1 MITRPIPAVVT
12 AFVPLCLQFYDG
24 AVPAMDTIEYD
35 SRNEDDDGHIWMLA
49 GNGKGGQVRQK
60 PFVIQTIIT
69 VPSSKLFLFGPY
81 TGLRR
86 IRCCWFRVPRQKH
99 RGIRVE
105 RWQCHLPIRMPPCLI
120 VSGYPGWEEYDAVG
134 SGYPSKNIVA
144 FGLKGGSAT
153 FQSECCHVFTAVPN
167 IRRSF
172 VFVNSQLLYL
182 YVPKTSPIRVLC
194 FLEKGKNM
202 RGRILS

>member
-69 VPSSKLFLFGPY
+69 VPSSKLLLFGPY

-105 RWQCHLPIRMPPCLI
+105 RWQCHLPIRMLPCFYR
-120 VSGYPGWEEYDAVG
+120 YPRAR
-134 SGYPSKNIVA
+134 
-144 FGLKGGSAT
+144 
-153 FQSECCHVFTAVPN
+153 PN
-167 IRRSF
+167 IRWSF
-172 VFVNSQLLYL
+172 VFVFTISILRCTKNHPY
-182 YVPKTSPIRVLC
+182 VLC
-194 FLEKGKNM
+194 FLQT
-202 RGRILS
+202 